1 MIMINTLILQ
11 APAETT
17 RYLIAGYTVIFGIML
32 LYVVSLVVRSRNLK
46 REIETL
52 KQLDEEK
59 K

>member
-1 MIMINTLILQ
+1 MIMINTLIFQ

>member
-1 MIMINTLILQ
+1 MINTLILQ

-17 RYLIAGYTVIFGIML
+17 RYLVAGYTVIFGIIL
-32 LYVVSLVVRSRNLK
+32 LYVVSLIVRSRNLK

>member
-1 MIMINTLILQ
+1 MINTLILQ

-32 LYVVSLVVRSRNLK
+32 LYVASLVVRSRNLK